1 MKQEKKMIILNEDFR
16 ESLTHERPEPRNN
29 APTVRQTPHST
40 QQSTIASG
48 LESNST
54 NNRK

>member
-1 MKQEKKMIILNEDFR
+1 MKQEKKIVILNEDFR
-16 ESLTHERPEPRNN
+16 KSLTHERPEPGNN

-40 QQSTIASG
+40 QQSTITSG
-48 LESNST
+48 RESNST